1 MNTTFRGKIYTRW
14 CCIDRLSRQG
24 LSEPRISP
32 AGPAFPEGDSRDIT
46 PRESGLHANQA
57 CASGAW
63 AYTEGAGQK
72 PSAEIVGEPLAT
84 SAEQV
89 ERWFLQGDTDARRL
103 DK

>member
-1 MNTTFRGKIYTRW
+1 MVTRPRFGGK
-14 CCIDRLSRQG
+14 
-24 LSEPRISP
+24 EPDDNEKLGDSP

-72 PSAEIVGEPLAT
+72 PSAELVGEPLAT
-84 SAEQV
+84 SAEQG